1 MSTDNPSS
9 ASSKRKSLPRGWLE
23 TIRQLLTVRRP
34 QPLPGPI
41 DDIRDLYIGRIAKA
55 EGLIQ
60 LQSQGPLRVLWEG
73 EVLFY
78 GHPEGGRFVVE
89 RLRRIALYGS
99 PLEPQPNDP
108 IGTFSL
114 VGPLAETSLQPG
126 PAGSTEKLRLQIHYR
141 ALSVELPPLRK
152 SEDAVFP
159 QVEQVIANLQWK
171 QNGEVAGTT
180 VQLDVELEASEWVE
194 RKLDILRSVKLEPVT
209 VSLRLAGSEKPP
221 VRSRTHDSLA
231 PSCPQPPATACSPG
245 METVTRTLPLKF
257 ISFSNRLL
265 ADVENLCKVQLSGVC
280 EVWRNK
286 AALDQVVG
294 PDIKEGTNAEKGAK
308 SSVDQTQEYGL
319 GTFYSSPSQVEIYLV
334 DRLLDHPGG
343 GIAYDAGQ
351 SSAFCILAL
360 DKVSVNPYLLGH
372 ELGHV
377 LGLDHPGGAGV
388 FPGSAGSIM
397 EPATPNSPTNTLH
410 NFRVLTAGANATPL
424 NPIVA
429 TTTFPDCFHPDGS
442 QPGDFSPQG
451 VSEEE
456 PVGCWERIKR
466 MLGISR

>member
-9 ASSKRKSLPRGWLE
+9 ANLERRSLPRRWLGAILE
-23 TIRQLLTVRRP
+23 LLKPSKP
-34 QPLPGPI
+34 QPLPGPM
-41 DDIRDLYIGRIAKA
+41 DDIRDLYIGHIAKA
-55 EGLIQ
+55 EGVLR
-60 LQSQGPLRVLWEG
+60 LQGSGPLRIFWEG

-89 RLRRIALYGS
+89 RLRRIALYGA

-126 PAGSTEKLRLQIHYR
+126 PGGSIEKLRLQIHYH
-141 ALSVELPPLRK
+141 ALSVELPPLRE

-159 QVEQVIANLQWK
+159 QLEQVIANLQWK
-171 QNGEVAGTT
+171 QSGEVAGAT
-180 VQLDVELEASEWVE
+180 VQLDVGLEASEWVE
-194 RKLDILRSVKLEPVT
+194 RKLDILRSVTLEPVT
-209 VSLRLAGSEKPP
+209 VSLRLAGSERPKLSREHRSLPDQCPP
-221 VRSRTHDSLA
+221 
-231 PSCPQPPATACSPG
+231 PPATSCPPE
-245 METVTRTLPLKF
+245 MQTVTRRLPLKF

-286 AALDQVVG
+286 AALDLVVG
-294 PDIKEGTNAEKGAK
+294 PDIKEGTDAEKSAK
-308 SSVDQTQEYGL
+308 SSVDKPQETGL
-319 GTFYSSPSQVEIYLV
+319 GSSYSSPSQVEIYVV
-334 DRLLDHPGG
+334 DRLLDRPGG
-343 GIAYDAGQ
+343 GITHDAGQ
-351 SSAFCILAL
+351 SSAFCIVAL
-360 DKVSVNPYLLGH
+360 DKASANPHLLGH

-442 QPGDFSPQG
+442 QPGDFGPQG

-456 PVGCWERIKR
+456 PVGCRERIKR
-466 MLGISR
+466 MLGLGG